1 MNELVQRLS
10 EGDHPVRIGRPE
22 DTIEE
27 LKRRILEM
35 GYIHIK
41 FTATQG
47 GTELGVTV
55 DPEAT
60 DVSKVDWEEGS
71 GMAHIVGGLILNYVR
86 VRCVADIDM
95 ASREGKG
102 HLDIIEEVSP

>member
-10 EGDHPVRIGRPE
+10 EGDHPVRVGRPE
-22 DTIEE
+22 DSIEE
-27 LKRRILEM
+27 LKRRIEQ

-47 GTELGVTV
+47 GTELGVALDNDT
-55 DPEAT
+55 T
-60 DVSKVDWEEGS
+60 DVSKVDWTEGT
-71 GMAHIVGGLILNYVR
+71 GMAHLVGFLTLNYVH
-86 VRCVADIDM
+86 VRCVADLDM